1 MLTYID
7 THYAISN
14 VFQHLGAKSWYPE
27 MEKYKRR
34 AASQEVLRHQQ
45 WVTQFEPKGAQ
56 WEIQRTA
63 SNK

>member
-56 WEIQRTA
+56 
-63 SNK
+63 